1 MDRVIYL
8 DNAASSWPKPSGV
21 AKAMCEAVE
30 NYAANPGRGAHQLA
44 LEASRQI
51 YTCRV
56 ALAELFGVGNPENI
70 IFTKNTTE
78 ALNIP
83 ILCFLKKGDHVL
95 TTGVEH
101 NSVIRP
107 LEYLRQKGEIT
118 YSLVPTDE
126 VGAVDLNQ
134 LEASLQVFPHTS
146 LLIASHASNIV
157 GTVFPVEQA
166 CMLAKRYNV
175 KVMIDG
181 AQTAGVFD
189 IPVEK
194 WGIDFLAFP
203 GHKGLLGPQGTGGLY
218 INPEIDI
225 PPLLFGGTG
234 GNSESKEMP
243 IVRPDR
249 YESGT
254 LNTPGLAG
262 LRAGVEY
269 IREQGIAVIH
279 EREWKQTQTILQ
291 KLRNMEHIEVY
302 GPPID
307 QERAAVIAF
316 NIRGIESNE
325 VAYMLDKIY
334 NIAVRA
340 GFHCSPV
347 GHQTIRTLHKGVV
360 RISPGYFTTD
370 QEIDTFIGAMEEI
383 IAELS

>member
-1 MDRVIYL
+1 MGNIIYL
-8 DNAASSWPKPSGV
+8 DNAASSWPKPPGV
-21 AKAMCEAVE
+21 GKAACEAIE

-51 YTCRV
+51 YLCRV
-56 ALAELFGVGNPENI
+56 ALSELFGVGNPENI

-83 ILCFLKKGDHVL
+83 IAGYLKKGDHVL

-107 LEYLRQKGEIT
+107 LEHLRQIGEIT
-118 YSLVPTDE
+118 YSIIPTNAE
-126 VGAVDLNQ
+126 GEVDLNQ
-134 LEASLQVFPHTS
+134 LEDALKTYTDTS
-146 LLIASHASNIV
+146 LLIISHASNIV
-157 GTVFPVEQA
+157 GTIFPLEQA
-166 CMLAKRYNV
+166 CMLAKKYHV
-175 KVMIDG
+175 KIMVDG

-218 INPEIDI
+218 MNPEINVR
-225 PPLLFGGTG
+225 PLLFGGTG

-243 IVRPDR
+243 HVRPDR

-262 LRAGVEY
+262 LRAGIAY
-269 IREQGIAVIH
+269 IQEQGIDAIREH
-279 EREWKQTQTILQ
+279 EWNQTHTILQ
-291 KLRNMEHIEVY
+291 KLQKIDHIDIY

-307 QERAAVIAF
+307 RQRAAVVAF
-316 NIRGIESNE
+316 NIHGIESNE

-340 GFHCSPV
+340 GYHCSPI
-347 GHQTIRTLHKGVV
+347 GHQTIGTLQKGVV
-360 RISPGYFTTD
+360 RASPGYFTTD
-370 QEIDTFIGAMEEI
+370 QEIDTFIGAIEDI
-383 IAELS
+383 VGELS